1 MLALEFTIPGTEW
14 YVLPA
19 NLVIGAVD
27 GLQLA
32 LFAVGLV
39 LMYRVTGVI
48 NFAHLALG
56 AFNGVVMAVLAA
68 MYGVPYWLSLF
79 LTLLTGALCGLAT
92 EFLLIRRVFKAP
104 RLVLFIA
111 TIGIGQLFQLF
122 AVEMPRFQVLKDFPV
137 PFTGAWDVNA
147 DIRLRASDMVVLVV
161 VPVVLIGLWM
171 VLNRTRL
178 GLLLAATT
186 DNSDTA
192 RLYGLS
198 PKLASTITWTI
209 CGLLTTIGTLL
220 YIPTSN
226 TSIDG
231 IVSLASPSGVL
242 LFQVLAA
249 CVFGKFRSYSKVVGA
264 SVIIASFHRSSNS
277 TR

>member
-48 NFAHLALG
+48 NFAHLAIG
-56 AFNGVVMAVLAA
+56 AFNGVVMAVVAA

-79 LTLLTGALCGLAT
+79 LTLLSGALCGLAT

-122 AVEMPRFQVLKDFPV
+122 AVEMPRFQVLMDFPY
-137 PFTGAWDVNA
+137 
-147 DIRLRASDMVVLVV
+147 RS
-161 VPVVLIGLWM
+161 PVRGMSMLTFGCVHQ
-171 VLNRTRL
+171 
-178 GLLLAATT
+178 
-186 DNSDTA
+186 
-192 RLYGLS
+192 
-198 PKLASTITWTI
+198 TWSCWWWCRWCSSG
-209 CGLLTTIGTLL
+209 CGW
-220 YIPTSN
+220 
-226 TSIDG
+226 
-231 IVSLASPSGVL
+231 
-242 LFQVLAA
+242 
-249 CVFGKFRSYSKVVGA
+249 C
-264 SVIIASFHRSSNS
+264 
-277 TR
+277 